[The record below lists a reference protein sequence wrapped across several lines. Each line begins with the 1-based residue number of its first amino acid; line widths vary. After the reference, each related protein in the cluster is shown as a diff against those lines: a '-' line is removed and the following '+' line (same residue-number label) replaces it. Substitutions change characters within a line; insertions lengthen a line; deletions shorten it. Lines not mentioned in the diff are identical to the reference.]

1 VSKENKLIIDKDDRK
16 SHVHYLML
24 VQVKVN
30 QLADDTILI
39 VSLGNSSDWLDT
51 NVFQNGKR

>member
-1 VSKENKLIIDKDDRK
+1 
-16 SHVHYLML
+16 ML
-24 VQVKVN
+24 AQVKVN

-51 NVFQNGKR
+51 NVFQDGKQYTVG